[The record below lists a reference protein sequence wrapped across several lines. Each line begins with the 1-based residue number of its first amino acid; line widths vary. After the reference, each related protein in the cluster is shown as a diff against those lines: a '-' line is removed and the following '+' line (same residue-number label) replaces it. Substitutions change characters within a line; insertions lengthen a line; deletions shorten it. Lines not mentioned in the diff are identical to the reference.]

1 MLIQNELVCAR
12 VNELDDSMR
21 DAQLARRVIPAGP
34 SAFWAMV
41 RALEG
46 GMNALAMQ
54 RRSEE
59 LERLLGEVRQELGRF
74 SRMLGT
80 PERAKAAGWNRR
92 NMIYLRQNLKTNTKS
107 LDYDD
112 DVEDEPKAYAG
123 RHSVPARDSVAH
135 VGGENDID
143 IWN

>member
-1 MLIQNELVCAR
+1 
-12 VNELDDSMR
+12 
-21 DAQLARRVIPAGP
+21 
-34 SAFWAMV
+34 
-41 RALEG
+41 
-46 GMNALAMQ
+46 MNALAMQ

-59 LERLLGEVRQELGRF
+59 RERLLGEVRQELGRF

-80 PERAKAAGWNRR
+80 PERAKAAAEQAEHD
-92 NMIYLRQNLKTNTKS
+92 LPEAELKDEYEP

-112 DVEDEPKAYAG
+112 DVEDEPTAYAG